1 MYFYCVYAGASY
13 NGKSPQMPFIFA
25 VSDFRVVFKG
35 VKLQKIFGLAALRW
49 LKKRVLRDFI
59 HNTLTISPPHHL
71 TISPPQHHFSPSHHL
86 TTTTSYLTISPSHH
100 HNIISHHLTTT
111 TSYLT
116 TTTPHHLCYNS
127 VKTAFKCC
135 VFGLLGITLHP
146 NK

>member
-71 TISPPQHHFSPSHHL
+71 TISPPQHL
-86 TTTTSYLTISPSHH
+86 TTFVTIRLKP
-100 HNIISHHLTTT
+100 HLNVVC
-111 TSYLT
+111 SDY
-116 TTTPHHLCYNS
+116 
-127 VKTAFKCC
+127 
-135 VFGLLGITLHP
+135 
-146 NK
+146 

>member
-1 MYFYCVYAGASY
+1 MYFYCVYAGVSY

-71 TISPPQHHFSPSHHL
+71 TL
-86 TTTTSYLTISPSHH
+86 TTTTSYLTISPPQ
-100 HNIISHHLTTT
+100 HLTTFVT
-111 TSYLT
+111 IRLK
-116 TTTPHHLCYNS
+116 PHLNVVCSDY
-127 VKTAFKCC
+127 
-135 VFGLLGITLHP
+135 
-146 NK
+146 

>member
-13 NGKSPQMPFIFA
+13 NEKSPQMPFIFA

-35 VKLQKIFGLAALRW
+35 VKLQKIFGLAALRG

-59 HNTLTISPPHHL
+59 HNTLTISPSHHHNIISHHL
-71 TISPPQHHFSPSHHL
+71 TISPPQHH
-86 TTTTSYLTISPSHH
+86 ISPSHH
-100 HNIISHHLTTT
+100 HNIISHH
-111 TSYLT
+111 LT

>member
-1 MYFYCVYAGASY
+1 
-13 NGKSPQMPFIFA
+13 MPFIFA

-35 VKLQKIFGLAALRW
+35 VKLQKIFGLAALRG

-71 TISPPQHHFSPSHHL
+71 TISPPQHHISPSHHL

-100 HNIISHHLTTT
+100 HNIISHH
-111 TSYLT
+111 LT